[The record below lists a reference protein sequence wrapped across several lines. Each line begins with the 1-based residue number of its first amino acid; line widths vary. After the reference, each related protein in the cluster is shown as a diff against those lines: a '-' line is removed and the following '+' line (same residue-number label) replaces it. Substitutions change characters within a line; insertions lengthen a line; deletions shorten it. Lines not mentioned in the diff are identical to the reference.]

1 MASAIILTLALT
13 DCAALLPY
21 LMVAG
26 QVAQWVATIIDQV
39 EPAKEAFFD
48 ARRRDVRV
56 AGRSEDPDEL
66 RIDQA
71 VARTRMALTALNE
84 AVLAAEDSNDADVE
98 GAKTHLLK
106 CYDELYALLETSGL
120 LGEIAGL
127 GAAPGGASPIPTPE
141 EVGARLR

>member
-1 MASAIILTLALT
+1 MASAITLTLALAG
-13 DCAALLPY
+13 CAALLPY

-39 EPAKEAFFD
+39 EPAKEAYFD
-48 ARRRDVRV
+48 ARP
-56 AGRSEDPDEL
+56 SPDIEQ

-127 GAAPGGASPIPTPE
+127 GAAPGGGSPIPTPD